1 MKLCALYTR
10 VSTAMQA
17 EKDYGSCEAQRDKIL
32 SYVKS
37 QEDLE
42 VVKEYSDPGFSASNL
57 DRPALK
63 ELLNDIAKKKI
74 DSVLTY
80 KIDRLTRSS
89 KDFYSLI
96 EFFEQHGVSYVS
108 VTEHFDTSSPSGRLL
123 RNIMLTFAQFERE
136 MIADRVKNTM
146 LQRAEKGLWNGG
158 YMPFGYKKENG
169 KLLINKKDAALVCEI
184 FERFV
189 LTGSLKQTTKFV
201 IEKEVKNPKTGN
213 QLTMSGVAH
222 ILRNPAYIGRM
233 VWAGKVYEGIH
244 EQIISKELFEH
255 AQDLTKDKVRK
266 KQLYKEFFIRGLIK
280 CSDCG
285 SMMSPTFTNKPQ
297 RRYYYYMCTKVTKE
311 GKSACGIKEVNAE
324 KLESFLIESL
334 SRISDDKQYIENL
347 AFKIAHESPRPA
359 GVELP
364 EESFKNLSTR
374 VSQVLMEFKNKIQK
388 ATQVEKCLIFQ
399 KTIQGIKFY
408 KEHLE
413 VTVFIK
419 DTNELAVEE
428 FFQSQSGRLSGGARE
443 GAVNSDA
450 PACSSQFGIKE
461 WCARQELNLQPSD
474 P

>member
-1 MKLCALYTR
+1 
-10 VSTAMQA
+10 MQA
-17 EKDYGSCEAQRDKIL
+17 EKEYGSCEAQRDKIL

-42 VVKEYSDPGFSASNL
+42 IYKEYSDPGFSGSSL
-57 DRPALK
+57 ERPALK
-63 ELLNDIAKKKI
+63 ALLGDISAGNVKA
-74 DSVLTY
+74 VLTY

-96 EFFEQHGVSYVS
+96 EFFEKHGVTYVS

-158 YMPFGYKKENG
+158 YMPFGYTKENG
-169 KLLINKKDAALVCEI
+169 KLLVSKKDASIVREI

-189 LTGSLKQTTKFV
+189 LTGSLKQTTDLV
-201 IEKEVKNPKTGN
+201 MEEEIKNPKTGG

-233 VWAGKVYEGIH
+233 VWGKKVYEGIH
-244 EQIISKELFEH
+244 EPIVSKELFEH
-255 AQDLTKDKVRK
+255 AQTLTKEKIRK
-266 KQLYKEFFIRGLIK
+266 RRLYKDFFVRRLIK

-285 SMMSPTFTNKPQ
+285 STMSPTFTNKPK

-311 GKSACGIKEVNAE
+311 GKNACGIKEVSAE
-324 KLESFLIESL
+324 KLEGFLIENL
-334 SRISDDKQYIENL
+334 SRIADDRQYIDNL
-347 AFKIAHESPRPA
+347 AYKTAHESPRPA

-364 EESFKNLSTR
+364 KESSQNLATR

-408 KEHLE
+408 KEYLE
-413 VTVFIK
+413 VIVFIK
-419 DTNELAVEE
+419 DTNALVVDE
-428 FFQSQSGRLSGGARE
+428 FFQGQHGKLTAKMRAGAADLST
-443 GAVNSDA
+443 
-450 PACSSQFGIKE
+450 PACTGSSV
-461 WCARQELNLQPSD
+461 LQTGVPSRS
-474 P
+474 